1 MTNCQHDEESNLKVN
16 CCLKLDLTLL
26 MAAVTLFLLELQKQI
41 HCERELE
48 WAMFKTSIVE
58 AMVKSCQKGCEP
70 SEYLILMLARHKIIF
85 APEFSHSEVTI
96 MV

>member
-1 MTNCQHDEESNLKVN
+1 MTNCQRDEESNLKVN
-16 CCLKLDLTLL
+16 CCLQLDLTLL
-26 MAAVTLFLLELQKQI
+26 MAAVALFLLELQKQI

-58 AMVKSCQKGCEP
+58 AVVKSCQDCEP

-85 APEFSHSEVTI
+85 APEFSCSEVTI